1 MCACYK
7 GAPFNPNLRYK
18 HSMSNAE
25 TKYNILVREQGEY
38 CIIIKQYS
46 IEVSILT
53 ILVLYCPPL
62 VRECGGVSG
71 CLVSAGYCFVVA
83 VDAVTRGERIMGPER
98 VRVWGS

>member
-1 MCACYK
+1 MCACYE

-38 CIIIKQYS
+38 HIIIQQYS
-46 IEVSILT
+46 IEVSIPT

-62 VRECGGVSG
+62 VRECSGVVVVLLVVW
-71 CLVSAGYCFVVA
+71 CLQVIVLWSQL
-83 VDAVTRGERIMGPER
+83 MP
-98 VRVWGS
+98 